1 MLELEDIQSGVL
13 RPRPAPYAA
22 TYILLR
28 IDDRKAGRELM
39 RRVSEVVASA
49 ANPTSPAGEAAVSV
63 AITFWGLRAL
73 GVPESS
79 LASFPPEFRQGMAAR
94 APILADRGESGP
106 EHWEKPLGTPDV
118 HVVLAALAPDA
129 QRLETVLERARKAY
143 HEMTGIKAIW
153 RQDCFALPTERE
165 AFGFRDGISHP
176 AVEGSGIPG
185 SNPKEPP
192 LKAGEIVLGYQ
203 DESGSFPAMPQPEVL
218 GRNGTYVV
226 LRKLHQRVALFRQ
239 YLRANSKGSEGEEL
253 LAAKMM
259 GRWRSGAPLAL
270 CPERDDPE
278 LGADPKRNNDFLY
291 YEDDRLGFKTPLGS
305 HSRRTNPRD
314 GLTESRTNVRIR
326 RMIRRGTSYGPLL
339 PEGVLEDDGA
349 DRGLMFVFI
358 GANLTKQF
366 EFVQSTWINDGE
378 FIGANTQTDPICGTN
393 DLSADMT
400 IPRRPIRQRIEGLH
414 RFVVTRGGEYCF
426 MPGLRALRWLADLET

>member
-39 RRVSEVVASA
+39 RRVSKVVASA
-49 ANPTSPAGEAAVSV
+49 ANPTSPAGEAWVSV
-63 AITFWGLRAL
+63 AVTFWGLKAL

-79 LASFPPEFRQGMAAR
+79 LASFPPAFQQGMAAR
-94 APILADRGESGP
+94 APILGDRGESSP
-106 EHWEKPLGTPDV
+106 EHWETPLGTADL
-118 HVVLAALAPDA
+118 HVVLTALAPDA
-129 QRLETVLERARKAY
+129 QRLEAVLERARKAY

-153 RQDCFALPTERE
+153 RQDCFMLPTGRE
-165 AFGFRDGISHP
+165 PFGFKDGIGQP
-176 AVEGSGIPG
+176 AVEGSGIAG
-185 SNPKEPP
+185 SNPKERA
-192 LKAGEIVLGYQ
+192 LKAGEFILGYL
-203 DESGSFPAMPQPEVL
+203 DETGSFPAMPQPEVL
-218 GRNGTYVV
+218 GRNGTYIV
-226 LRKLHQRVALFRQ
+226 LRKLHQRVAAFRQ
-239 YLRANSKGSEGEEL
+239 FLKANSSGPDGEEL

-305 HSRRTNPRD
+305 HSRRGNPRD
-314 GLTESRTNVRIR
+314 GLQDSRTNVNIR
-326 RMIRRGTSYGPLL
+326 RLIRRGTSYGPQL
-339 PEGVLEDDGA
+339 PEGVLEDDGV
-349 DRGLMFVFI
+349 DRGTMFSLI
-358 GANLTKQF
+358 GANLTRQF
-366 EFVQSTWINDGE
+366 EFVQSTWFNDGE
-378 FIGANTQTDPICGTN
+378 FIGANTQTDPIVGTN

-400 IPRRPIRQRIEGLH
+400 IPRRPIRQRLQGLA

-426 MPGLRALRWLADLET
+426 MPGLRALHWLADLES